1 MPRFIATLI
10 VLALFVVAL
19 AGCQQDTP
27 EGVGSTASAQL
38 AGPDGAD
45 MGTVSFTQGPNGVLV
60 SADVRGLTPGFHG
73 FHIHAVGACE
83 PDFTAASGHFN
94 PEDIGHGFM
103 DAEGQHA
110 GDMPN
115 IHAGAD
121 GTARA
126 DYFHTAITLADGTD
140 TSLFD
145 DDGSA
150 IIVHERPDS
159 YGADPG
165 AGDRVACGVIRRN

>member
-1 MPRFIATLI
+1 MPRFIAILI

-19 AGCQQDTP
+19 AGCQQDAPDRRWAQRPAHNWQGRTARIWGP
-27 EGVGSTASAQL
+27 SALPKGRTESWYLRTYVAWLRAFMDSTSTQSAPVNQTL
-38 AGPDGAD
+38 R
-45 MGTVSFTQGPNGVLV
+45 L
-60 SADVRGLTPGFHG
+60 R
-73 FHIHAVGACE
+73 
-83 PDFTAASGHFN
+83 AAITY

-103 DAEGQHA
+103 DTEGQHA

-115 IHAGAD
+115 IYAGAD

-126 DYFHTAITLADGTD
+126 DYFHTAITLAEGAN

-150 IIVHERPDS
+150 IIVHEKPDS

-165 AGDRVACGVIRRN
+165 AGDRVACGVITR